1 MAVYEPCHSTCMAS
15 YQGCSVIEDLIE
27 FEAPDVLMLQEHWLT
42 PTKLCLFDSRFTD
55 YFPFGC
61 SAMSSRVEAG
71 MLRGGPYGGVM
82 TLIKKFLGK
91 VATMMIHCEDRSV
104 VVKIL
109 NCLFINVYLS
119 GMPDRHENYE
129 NFLDDLCL

>member
-1 MAVYEPCHSTCMAS
+1 
-15 YQGCSVIEDLIE
+15 
-27 FEAPDVLMLQEHWLT
+27 
-42 PTKLCLFDSRFTD
+42 
-55 YFPFGC
+55 
-61 SAMSSRVEAG
+61 
-71 MLRGGPYGGVM
+71 M

>member
-1 MAVYEPCHSTCMAS
+1 
-15 YQGCSVIEDLIE
+15 
-27 FEAPDVLMLQEHWLT
+27 MLQEHWLT

-82 TLIKKFLGK
+82 TLIKKSLSN
-91 VATMMIHCEDRSV
+91 VTTMIHSEDRFV

-109 NCLFINVYLS
+109 KCLFINV
-119 GMPDRHENYE
+119 
-129 NFLDDLCL
+129 